1 MEVAIVAKKPTQN
14 TAKTAARKREPL
26 TVSEVANMLEVDLV
40 KLKAL
45 VAKTTD
51 KTSRGSLEEV
61 ARDLSEIIEA
71 DIILS
76 LRPID
81 NLVV

>member
-1 MEVAIVAKKPTQN
+1 MEVALVAKKSTRNVP
-14 TAKTAARKREPL
+14 KTAAPKREPL
-26 TVSEVANMLEVDLV
+26 TVSEVADMLEVDLV
-40 KLKAL
+40 KLKAVL
-45 VAKTTD
+45 AKTTD

-81 NLVV
+81 NLIV

>member
-1 MEVAIVAKKPTQN
+1 MEVAVVAKKPTQN
-14 TAKTAARKREPL
+14 AAKSTTPKREPL

-45 VAKTTD
+45 LAKTSD
-51 KTSRGSLEEV
+51 KTSKRSLEEV
-61 ARDLSEIIEA
+61 ASDLSEIIEA

>member
-1 MEVAIVAKKPTQN
+1 
-14 TAKTAARKREPL
+14 
-26 TVSEVANMLEVDLV
+26 MLECDLV
-40 KLKAL
+40 KLKTL

-51 KTSRGSLEEV
+51 KTIKRSLEDL

-81 NLVV
+81 NLAP

>member
-1 MEVAIVAKKPTQN
+1 
-14 TAKTAARKREPL
+14 
-26 TVSEVANMLEVDLV
+26 MLEVDLV
-40 KLKAL
+40 KLKAVL
-45 VAKTTD
+45 AKTTD

-61 ARDLSEIIEA
+61 ARHLSEIIEA

>member
-1 MEVAIVAKKPTQN
+1 
-14 TAKTAARKREPL
+14 
-26 TVSEVANMLEVDLV
+26 MLEVDLV
-40 KLKAL
+40 KLKAVL
-45 VAKTTD
+45 AKTTD
-51 KTSRGSLEEV
+51 KASRGSLGEI

>member
-1 MEVAIVAKKPTQN
+1 MEVATVAKKSTRN
-14 TAKTAARKREPL
+14 AAKTATPKREPL

-40 KLKAL
+40 MLKTL
-45 VAKTTD
+45 LAKTTD
-51 KTSRGSLEEV
+51 KALRRSLEEV
-61 ARDLSEIIEA
+61 ASDLSEIIEA